1 MKVRWATLTT
11 VTSRI
16 AITVAK
22 MHTPEI
28 RSSAASSLS
37 GYSRSVAPGC
47 PVGAC
52 GGVLAA
58 AYGASSMALLSI
70 SNRPDSPAP
79 AAPIRLS
86 RWVSAYT
93 PAVCVSFTIPT
104 PEIVKLLVCL
114 EN

>member
-70 SNRPDSPAP
+70 SNRPDSPTS
-79 AAPIRLS
+79 AAANSVIALGERIY
-86 RWVSAYT
+86 A
-93 PAVCVSFTIPT
+93 C
-104 PEIVKLLVCL
+104 CL
-114 EN
+114 RVLHHSDT

>member
-28 RSSAASSLS
+28 RNSAASSLS
-37 GYSRSVAPGC
+37 GYTRSSTPGC
-47 PVGAC
+47 PVGAWG

-58 AYGASSMALLSI
+58 AYEASSMALLSI
-70 SNRPDSPAP
+70 SN
-79 AAPIRLS
+79 
-86 RWVSAYT
+86 
-93 PAVCVSFTIPT
+93 
-104 PEIVKLLVCL
+104 
-114 EN
+114 